1 MSRLKID
8 RTLATS
14 FAALKSSHI
23 STKAV
28 VAGCLGISALSVIS
42 WAMTGKLYLDL
53 GFSWLGFGVLGV
65 GFFEGK
71 LFYSSMISFAATF
84 AISYFALVEKQSKHP
99 AVSLII
105 SGLVMLSAAYVFEY
119 VYLFLNHQVLFK
131 YLSKFHWWFNLL
143 AGFAA
148 GFGSRSMRITKLPV
162 ILFALFG
169 LSMAVWYLSGYPQ
182 LADKD
187 IPVLLYHNYTGLPVT
202 WGYPL
207 NALSKFL
214 GCIATASLLV
224 GVKAVEIP
232 PKSLET

>member
-1 MSRLKID
+1 MTRLKID
-8 RTLATS
+8 RTIES
-14 FAALKSSHI
+14 YFAALKTCHF

-28 VAGCLGISALSVIS
+28 MAGFLAVSAFSIVY
-42 WAMTGKLYLDL
+42 WAATGKPYLNL
-53 GFSWLGFGVLGV
+53 GFSWLGFSIFGV

-99 AVSLII
+99 AVGLVI

-131 YLSKFHWWFNLL
+131 YLTAFHWWFNLL
-143 AGFAA
+143 AGFVV
-148 GFGSRSMRITKLPV
+148 GFGSRSMKVTKLPI
-162 ILFALFG
+162 ILFTLFG

-182 LADKD
+182 LADKE
-187 IPVLLYHNYTGLPVT
+187 IPVLLYHNYTGLPIT
-202 WGYPL
+202 WAFPL

-224 GVKAVEIP
+224 GVKKIGL
-232 PKSLET
+232 SQYH